1 MRTSCRVAAIA
12 GAVFAMAGCTTY
24 YQVREPSGGKT
35 YYTTGIEQ
43 IREGAVRFKDDGSG
57 SNVTL
62 QNSEIREIPEEEYEK
77 GIAPPPA
84 VPGK

>member
-1 MRTSCRVAAIA
+1 MRSSCRVAAIA
-12 GAVFAMAGCTTY
+12 GAVLAMAGCTTY

-43 IREGAVRFKDDGSG
+43 IREGAVMFRDGKNG

-62 QNSEIREIPEEEYEK
+62 QNSEIREIPQEEYEK
-77 GIAPPPA
+77 GITPPA
-84 VPGK
+84 EPGKE